1 MEQVVL
7 KADRREVVGKHVK
20 SLRREGKLPAILYGK
35 RISPIPVVLDWR
47 EASRILSHL
56 TPSSLVQIDLGTE
69 KHTALVR
76 EKQRNHLTG
85 ALLHVDFQVISMT
98 EVIRTR
104 VSIAAVGESPAVK
117 VLNGILV
124 VSMDDLEVECLP
136 TDLPSQ
142 IEVDISMLKEI
153 GDAVHV
159 RDLVLPPKVSVL
171 DDPDTVV
178 LVVTFQEAEEA
189 AAGEAGGEEPEVMT
203 KGKKEEDN
211 F

>member
-7 KADRREVVGKHVK
+7 KAERREVVGKHVK

-35 RISPIPVVLDWR
+35 QISPIPVVLDWR
-47 EASRILSHL
+47 EASRILGRL
-56 TPSSLVQIDLGTE
+56 TRSSLVQIDLGTE

-104 VSIAAVGESPAVK
+104 VSVEVVGESPAVK

-124 VSMDDLEVECLP
+124 VSMENLEVESLP
-136 TDLPSQ
+136 GDLPSQ
-142 IEVDISMLKEI
+142 IEIDISGLKEI
-153 GDAVHV
+153 GDSLQV
-159 RDLVLPPKVSVL
+159 RDLVISSKVTVL
-171 DDPDTVV
+171 EDPEAVV
-178 LVVTFQEAEEA
+178 VVVTAQQAEEA
-189 AAGEAGGEEPEVMT
+189 IPGEGAGEEPEVMT
-203 KGKKEEDN
+203 KGKKEEEE
-211 F
+211 

>member
-7 KADRREVVGKHVK
+7 KAERREVVGKHVK

-35 RISPIPVVLDWR
+35 QISPIPVVLDWR

-56 TPSSLVQIDLGTE
+56 TRSSLVQIDLGAE

-85 ALLHVDFQVISMT
+85 AILHVDFQVISMT

-104 VSIAAVGESPAVK
+104 VSVAIVGESPAVK

-124 VSMDDLEVECLP
+124 VSMENLEVESLP
-136 TDLPSQ
+136 GDLPSQ
-142 IEVDISMLKEI
+142 IEIDISGLKEI
-153 GDAVHV
+153 GDSLQV
-159 RDLVLPPKVSVL
+159 RDLVISSKVTVL
-171 DDPDTVV
+171 EDPEAVV
-178 LVVTFQEAEEA
+178 VVVTAQQAEEA
-189 AAGEAGGEEPEVMT
+189 IPGEGAGEEPEVMT
-203 KGKKEEDN
+203 KGKKEEEE
-211 F
+211 